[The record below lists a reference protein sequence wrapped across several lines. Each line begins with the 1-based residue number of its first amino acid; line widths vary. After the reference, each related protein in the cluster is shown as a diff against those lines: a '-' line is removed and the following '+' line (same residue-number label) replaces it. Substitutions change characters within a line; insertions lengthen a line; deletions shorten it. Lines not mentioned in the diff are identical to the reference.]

1 MRTMTVEQTFLLHD
15 DNASLRQI
23 VLESEQWGV
32 RVQTVETMEKC
43 LSLAHIAAGEM
54 VLALLCHADNVFL
67 HINRLRMDFPAAGV
81 IVVRRDKMAGLE
93 RGHLLLVGA
102 DACFDQDALPVEVV
116 ACVQALRRRGFALQQ
131 SLRGAQDGLPPAITF
146 MRKQDVKP
154 QSQLWDLTENGWT
167 MMTPKG
173 HSVMLTRGERRI
185 VQVLFSV
192 CPETVERDRLFPLEE
207 GREATARSVDVLI
220 SRLKRKLTA
229 MGEELPIRS
238 VRGEGYAFVGK
249 VPAACQELARVSL
262 SNDEVYE

>member
-1 MRTMTVEQTFLLHD
+1 MTVEQIFLLYD
-15 DNASLRQI
+15 DKASLQQI
-23 VLESEQWGV
+23 ALESEQWGV
-32 RVQTVETMEKC
+32 RVQTVETMEQC
-43 LSLAHIAAGEM
+43 LSQAHAAGAEM
-54 VLALLCHADNVFL
+54 VFALVCQADNVFL

-93 RGHLLLVGA
+93 RGHLLLAGA

-116 ACVQALRRRGFALQQ
+116 ACVQALRRRGYALQQ
-131 SLRGAQDGLPPAITF
+131 SLRGSFAEPVKTGTTV
-146 MRKQDVKP
+146 RKPEQEP
-154 QSQLWDLTENGWT
+154 ESLLWDLMENGWT
-167 MMTPKG
+167 MITPRG

-192 CPETVERDRLFPLEE
+192 SPQTVERDRLFPLEE